1 MFADADGRPLE
12 YTHGIETIYKGETV
26 ALLLVLFIAFF
37 VVVFLF
43 LLPILFSLQAVGSLF
58 VYPKQLLAIFGN
70 KILRRNHALEHATIV
85 VMMEREPGRRLNGFS
100 TDDGFF
106 VQGVRS
112 LNEVESAAREAIR
125 RLQNGEKGLA
135 VHRNCGTTIVAANL
149 LAAVFFLAALGI
161 GWLYLHWPLYL
172 LILGSVAL
180 AFALRVPLSLLL
192 QRFVTTDADLSN
204 AEVGWVEPANPG
216 DLKNGIFGLLLAA
229 TTVRVRVFHTDP
241 DAVEIIRDDGAIVR

>member
-1 MFADADGRPLE
+1 
-12 YTHGIETIYKGETV
+12 V

-58 VYPKQLLAIFGN
+58 VYPRQLRAIFGN

-112 LNEVESAAREAIR
+112 ISDVESAAREAMR
-125 RLQNGEKGLA
+125 RLQNGEKRLA
-135 VHRNCGTTIVAANL
+135 IHRNCGTTIVAANL
-149 LAAVFFLAALGI
+149 LAAVFFLVTLGFF
-161 GWLYLHWPLYL
+161 LYLGVGNLYL
-172 LILGSVAL
+172 MILGSVVL
-180 AFALRVPLSLLL
+180 AFALRIPLSLIL
-192 QRFVTTDADLSN
+192 QRFVTTDADLTN
-204 AEVGWVEPANPG
+204 AEVGWVEPAQPG
-216 DLKNGIFGLLLAA
+216 DLKSGIFGLLLAA
-229 TTVRVRVFHTDP
+229 STVQVRVFHTDP
-241 DAVEIIRDDGAIVR
+241 DAVEIFRDDGAIVR